1 MKMLVKLIL
10 CQFSNGKWGFA
21 TKKPAPKVENS
32 FFSGRLSTFNKK
44 RGSAVSE
51 SFSPIVDCEGYIF
64 LDDEYQDDESIS
76 IMKETFKDGCFMNL
90 MEQDG
95 QLIDCGD
102 EPLSLDD
109 VKEQDLLA
117 TIATPAT
124 QNASIAS

>member
-1 MKMLVKLIL
+1 
-10 CQFSNGKWGFA
+10 
-21 TKKPAPKVENS
+21 
-32 FFSGRLSTFNKK
+32 
-44 RGSAVSE
+44 
-51 SFSPIVDCEGYIF
+51 
-64 LDDEYQDDESIS
+64 
-76 IMKETFKDGCFMNL
+76 MKETFKDGCFMHL